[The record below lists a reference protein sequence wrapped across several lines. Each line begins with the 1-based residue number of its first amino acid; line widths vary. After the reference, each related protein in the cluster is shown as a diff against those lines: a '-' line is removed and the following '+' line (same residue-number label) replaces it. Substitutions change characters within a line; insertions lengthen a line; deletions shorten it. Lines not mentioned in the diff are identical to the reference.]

1 MQRKV
6 QKKVK
11 KSTIKKNTDTIAMKK
26 RKSQV
31 RTPTTTRLYAAIFL
45 KLKVW
50 CLQKYNIYGTMNVT

>member
-1 MQRKV
+1 MQRKA

-26 RKSQV
+26 KSQV

>member
-1 MQRKV
+1 MQRKA

-11 KSTIKKNTDTIAMKK
+11 KSTIKKNRDTIAMKK
-26 RKSQV
+26 KV
-31 RTPTTTRLYAAIFL
+31 TRTPTTTRLYAAIFL